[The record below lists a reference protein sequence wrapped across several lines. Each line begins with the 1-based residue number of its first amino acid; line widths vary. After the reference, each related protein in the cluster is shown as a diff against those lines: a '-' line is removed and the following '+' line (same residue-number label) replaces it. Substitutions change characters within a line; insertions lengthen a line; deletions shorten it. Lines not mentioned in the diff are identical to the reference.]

1 MQTDLGKTESTS
13 EGYLRYSFRKAA
25 FLGGCTMLLVVMVIG
40 TIRLGDTGLSYG
52 QIITYILHPD
62 DSWYS
67 SVVWDLR
74 LRVILAAVVAGAA
87 LGLAGAVM
95 QIILRNPMASPF
107 TLGISNA
114 AAFGAS
120 FAILFLNGGTMAVSV
135 SGSSVSISQ
144 PLLVTACAFAF
155 AMICTLTMLLIVKV
169 TDVSPESIV
178 LAGMAMSSVFSALM
192 SFVQLMADNTKLS
205 AIVGWQFGS
214 VSRITWN
221 EEYFLIVILVV
232 IAAYYLYKRWDYNAM
247 ESGEDVARGLGV
259 NVPRTR
265 LVGLTLSAV
274 LTSIVVSFMG
284 VIGFVG
290 LIAPHIVKK
299 FLGTDNRFVLP
310 GSIIVGGLVMLL
322 AYLVGSYAFPTVIPI
337 GIITSAVGGPMFIAI
352 LIGRRRR
359 R

>member
-1 MQTDLGKTESTS
+1 MQSEPGKTEGTS
-13 EGYLRYSFRKAA
+13 EGYLRYSRRKTV
-25 FLGGCTMLLVVMVIG
+25 FLCACLALLTAMVIG
-40 TIRLGDTGLSYG
+40 TIRLGDTGLTYG
-52 QIITYILHPD
+52 QIITYLMHPD

-67 SVVWDLR
+67 AVVWDLR

-87 LGLAGAVM
+87 LGLSGAVM

-120 FAILFLNGGTMAVSV
+120 FAILFFNGGTVAVSL
-135 SGSSVSISQ
+135 SGGTVNIDQ
-144 PLLVTACAFAF
+144 PLVVTLCAFAF
-155 AMICTLTMLLIVKV
+155 AMLCTLTMILIVKV

-178 LAGMAMSSVFSALM
+178 LAGMAMSSVFSALL
-192 SFVQLMADNTKLS
+192 SFIQLMADSTKLS
-205 AIVGWQFGS
+205 SIVGWQFGS

-221 EEYFLIVILVV
+221 EEYILIGALVL

-259 NVPRTR
+259 NIARTR
-265 LVGLTLSAV
+265 LVGLTLSAM
-274 LTSIVVSFMG
+274 LTSIVVAFMG

-299 FLGTDNRFVLP
+299 FLGTDNRYVLP
-310 GSIIVGGLVMLL
+310 GSVLIGGLVMLL
-322 AYLVGSYAFPTVIPI
+322 AYLVGSYAFPTTIPI

-359 R
+359 I